1 MSKKYY
7 QVVDLATA
15 DEVSKSTLQYN
26 NLNHIWKLCKFLF
39 EYTYLGIANVVEMY
53 SSFCYFVKTRL
64 R

>member
-1 MSKKYY
+1 MSKKYF

-39 EYTYLGIANVVEMY
+39 EYTYLGIANVVILV
-53 SSFCYFVKTRL
+53 SATL
-64 R
+64 

>member
-1 MSKKYY
+1 MSKHCC

-39 EYTYLGIANVVEMY
+39 EYTYLGIANVCRNV
-53 SSFCYFVKTRL
+53 F
-64 R
+64 